1 MKHLT
6 IIEAEQTVIKLL
18 EQETIELTCFLFF
31 ETHCLK
37 CNDFIELI
45 VPWLES
51 QNIEVYGINLAENFM
66 PFPPGVTP
74 TTYWYVLKDRPPM
87 VKKGLPP
94 AMDMLK
100 LEVEKM
106 LAVNKGEMTVEQA
119 FF

>member
-1 MKHLT
+1 MKTVT
-6 IIEAEQTVIKLL
+6 IIEAEKTVFNLV
-18 EQETIELTCFLFF
+18 EQDSMAVTCFLFY
-31 ETHCLK
+31 ETHCPK
-37 CNDFIELI
+37 CNDFIDLI

-51 QNIEVYGINLAENFM
+51 QNIEVYAVNLAENFV

-94 AMDMLK
+94 HIDMLK
-100 LEVEKM
+100 EEVRRM
-106 LAVNKGEMTVEQA
+106 IAVNKGEMTVEQA